1 MAALIQDSYLLNSIA
16 ITLLHF
22 LWQGLVVAAILKILL
37 TVIPKTHANLRYG
50 LACFA
55 MVSNAILVLVTYS
68 IVYQQTVVEPFAID
82 QNQTNISSINSSLA
96 TGFWSNQVVD
106 YLPYLTIAWL
116 ITVMVLA
123 SKLLIEL
130 VSVNRLPYRQSIAPP
145 QAIEQ
150 KFEQLCQLV
159 GVSAKTKL
167 LVSLQS
173 HVPMAIGW
181 LKPVVLIP
189 ATMISGLTGQQ
200 LQMLLLH
207 ELAHIKRHD
216 YLVNIVQSVVEVFL
230 FFHPAI
236 SWIGKQIRNEREYCS
251 DDIAVHHC
259 GSAIGYAHALTDT
272 ASLCLHKHKATVPN
286 LAIAASGGDLTSRVL
301 RLVHQ
306 NHHCVSSNQQPKFI
320 AAAVVLLSIS
330 LLSVNLLTSKQLE
343 KINQLDLNASSLSF
357 IYSTLARNNATEH
370 VAHANTSDDHTYNL
384 KADIDTENR
393 VSLAQRLV
401 NPALH
406 TEHSNQ
412 SLSELKEQTIDPIF
426 AETYIS
432 FANEPAN
439 RYAGAQNINSE
450 QNETAELTSLNAN
463 DSELTDKPLT
473 HTARVSRA
481 QLVDNNT
488 ASKQP
493 SKIEQVLSQPSTN
506 TSLAASLM
514 AQQTDIGQQLSN
526 AEQLNRNQQGLNS
539 PLPHAGR
546 YQHLIAQSV
555 NNNAYKYKVSELQ
568 PQVPAKL
575 ISSSAPKYPST
586 AKRNGVELDVLVS
599 FTIDK
604 TGRVKD
610 LQFEQKHR
618 AYYFKK
624 EIRSAMQKW
633 RFQPAQL
640 NGVAVESEMTKLF
653 SFSLAS

>member
-16 ITLLHF
+16 IALLHF
-22 LWQGLVVAAILKILL
+22 LWQGLLVAAILKILL
-37 TVIPKTHANLRYG
+37 TVIPKTHAALRYG
-50 LACFA
+50 LACIA
-55 MVSNAILVLVTYS
+55 MTSNAVLVLVTYS
-68 IVYQQTVVEPFAID
+68 IVYQQSILEPFAIG
-82 QNQTNISSINSSLA
+82 QNQTDISSINSSLA
-96 TGFWSNQVVD
+96 TGFWPNQVVD

-116 ITVMVLA
+116 IIVVILA

-159 GVSAKTKL
+159 GVSTKTKL

-189 ATMISGLTGQQ
+189 ATMISGLTSQQ

-216 YLVNIVQSVVEVFL
+216 YLVNIVQSVVEVIL
-230 FFHPAI
+230 FFHPGVT
-236 SWIGKQIRNEREYCS
+236 WIGKQIRNEREYCS

-286 LAIAASGGDLTSRVL
+286 LAIAASGGNLTSRVL

-306 NHHCVSSNQQPKFI
+306 NHHCVSSNQQPKLI
-320 AAAVVLLSIS
+320 AAALVLLSIS

-343 KINQLDLNASSLSF
+343 KIDQLDLNASSLSF
-357 IYSTLARNNATEH
+357 IYSTLSRINNTESI
-370 VAHANTSDDHTYNL
+370 ADNGTESL
-384 KADIDTENR
+384 KAQQDAESRI
-393 VSLAQRLV
+393 SLAQRLV

-406 TEHSNQ
+406 TERSNQ
-412 SLSELKEQTIDPIF
+412 SLPEPTEQTIDPIF

-439 RYAGAQNINSE
+439 RYVGAQDIGSE
-450 QNETAELTSLNAN
+450 QNETTKLTSLNAN
-463 DSELTDKPLT
+463 DSELTEKSLT
-473 HTARVSRA
+473 HTARVSRSE
-481 QLVDNNT
+481 LVDNNT
-488 ASKQP
+488 ALKQP
-493 SKIEQVLSQPSTN
+493 SKIEQVLNQPSTN

-514 AQQTDIGQQLSN
+514 TQPTDVDQHQASV
-526 AEQLNRNQQGLNS
+526 EQFNRNQQGLNS

-555 NNNAYKYKVSELQ
+555 NNNPYKYQVSELQ

-575 ISSSAPKYPST
+575 ISSSAPKYPSN